1 MIKIVD
7 YNIKYLS
14 QVSELI
20 IRNMLEVNSKDYT
33 MEEMEKHSKKFS
45 EENLEEVFSKRN
57 KVFVAIEDD
66 KVLGTAGIEKSWYND
81 DGEYWILSVFVNP
94 DYHNRGIGRL
104 LIEEIEKYA
113 IDTLDVKTLIIP
125 ASKTACGFYEKL
137 GYNYKDGKK
146 ELNENNV
153 YLMEKRLI

>member
-20 IRNMLEVNSKDYT
+20 IRNMLEVNSKDYS

-45 EENLEEVFSKRN
+45 EENLEEVFAKRN

-94 DYHNRGIGRL
+94 DYHNKGIGRI
-104 LIEEIEKYA
+104 LIKGLEKYA
-113 IDTLDVKTLIIP
+113 VDTLNVKTLIIP

-137 GYNYKDGKK
+137 GYEYKDGKK